1 LSTNLS
7 FTKKAISEDVLIH
20 FSPSP
25 VSDFLSGT
33 FEVRTQGRV
42 YCMRLISKTLDN
54 PTTTDR
60 TSKSAIVFRGEAA
73 RKFKAHDLKT
83 ILGFKK
89 LFGQFVT
96 TQVGD
101 IKWRTSTSTISHD
114 VIEVSDFDFVQ
125 IPEGKR
131 RNKVMRRVKI
141 VRIFGILFFT
151 IILLIFLIGTAL
163 HAGLLQFFIHLP
175 FLNVIFERAGQA
187 ASFAVKYTSLI
198 VSASIVAI
206 TIAFLLGK
214 NSQKK
219 KSLYPGIIDGLKGLG
234 YIVD

>member
-1 LSTNLS
+1 
-7 FTKKAISEDVLIH
+7 
-20 FSPSP
+20 
-25 VSDFLSGT
+25 
-33 FEVRTQGRV
+33 
-42 YCMRLISKTLDN
+42 MRLISKALDN

-101 IKWRTSTSTISHD
+101 IKWRTSTISHD

-163 HAGLLQFFIHLP
+163 HFGLLQSFIHLP

-198 VSASIVAI
+198 VSASIIAI
-206 TIAFLLGK
+206 IIAFLWGK